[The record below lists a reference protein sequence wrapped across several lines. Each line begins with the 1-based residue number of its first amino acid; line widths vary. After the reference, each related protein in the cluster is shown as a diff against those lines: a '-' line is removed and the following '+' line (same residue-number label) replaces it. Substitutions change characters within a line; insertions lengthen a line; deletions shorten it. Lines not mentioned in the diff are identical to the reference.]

1 MYLMKRRRVRRRRKI
16 KGRGIKRPYVN
27 KRNRLMLGKGKK
39 QKGGFIGPV
48 VAAAA
53 PALLQAIGSFFGK

>member
-1 MYLMKRRRVRRRRKI
+1 MRRRRVKRRRKI
-16 KGRGIKRPYVN
+16 KVRGIQRPYAS

-39 QKGGFIGPV
+39 QKGGFIGPI

-53 PALLQAIGSFFGK
+53 PAILQAVGSIFGR

>member
-1 MYLMKRRRVRRRRKI
+1 
-16 KGRGIKRPYVN
+16 
-27 KRNRLMLGKGKK
+27 MLGKGKK